1 MREQTK
7 MKGRH
12 HVVII
17 MMSPFK
23 IYVLTFH
30 A

>member
-1 MREQTK
+1 MASKK

-23 IYVLTFH
+23 IYVLTIH

>member
-1 MREQTK
+1 MASK
-7 MKGRH
+7 KVKGRH

>member
-1 MREQTK
+1 MASKK